1 MKKESNYY
9 KFVAIVIVL
18 VGLVLGIILGNVC
31 KVDIDKDIWDS
42 KFVFNIGLM
51 FETWLISDII
61 AVFFTWMG
69 SVLNKLEN
77 IESSICNKL
86 DGSPKVLDN
95 SVLDST
101 ERDVKNTANTF
112 VETKVADGYWDCPK
126 CGLSMSKTNRFCQ
139 SCGTSKPK

>member
-1 MKKESNYY
+1 
-9 KFVAIVIVL
+9 
-18 VGLVLGIILGNVC
+18 
-31 KVDIDKDIWDS
+31 
-42 KFVFNIGLM
+42 M

-61 AVFFTWMG
+61 AVFFAWMG

-95 SVLDST
+95 SVLIST

-112 VETKVADGYWDCPK
+112 VGQEVADGYWDCPK
-126 CGLSMSKTNRFCQ
+126 CGLSMSKKDRFCQ
-139 SCGTSKPK
+139 HCGTSQPK